1 MSWLMYSKKQ
11 CPYCDRA
18 RTFLEAKGIDL
29 VEKKIDEDDSIK
41 EEMFKLV
48 PNARTVPQI
57 FHNDTSVGGWDK
69 LESYWL
75 TLNA

>member
-41 EEMFKLV
+41 EELFKKV

-57 FHNDTSVGGWDK
+57 FHNGTSVGGWDK
-69 LESYWL
+69 LEAYWL
-75 TLNA
+75 SLNA